1 MKKKLQ
7 SIRTRFIVLAIITAF
22 LLFGV
27 VVLSIFVNI
36 TKNSLIKVQQQQV
49 ILLLMAT
56 EIKETSKTLTT
67 LCRSFVATGDIEYK
81 KQYLSTIA
89 WKNGN
94 IPRPDTVHKLLSP
107 GKMISQHNLLKDLG
121 CTQSELEL
129 LEKSADFSNAMTG
142 VETQAMETVRKNKFV
157 RGPFNQ
163 NENETLQAFALR
175 ILYNEE
181 YNKNVALIM
190 KPLEDFFTKIDN
202 RMARNVSHAT
212 SLLNACIIA
221 TIIMSLFLIFWI
233 VLSLSRIG
241 KSVIRPI
248 GEISSKLK
256 TLGEGDLRVSME
268 TKRDDEIAVMVK
280 GFNQTA
286 KNIKHLITSINNIVS
301 FLSSVGDELSTNTTE
316 TASAM
321 NEISGNIEGVKGQ
334 ALMQGE
340 SVSHTALTVEEM
352 ISTIT
357 LLSKSIEKQA
367 TSISRSSSST
377 QEMINNISNIT
388 KTLITTDSMIAE
400 LSNATKEGKESIS
413 YSNEITQK
421 ISEESGGLIEASSVI
436 QHIASQTNLLAMN
449 AAIEAA
455 HAGEAGKGFAV
466 VADEIRKL
474 AEESSS
480 QGATITETL
489 KMLSGELSILSE
501 ASKKA
506 EEKFNII
513 FNLSENVKQMSSSL
527 NETVE
532 KQHNKSQEMLEDIKA
547 ITLVTQEVGSGSTEM
562 LKKGDDITIEM
573 KKLDDLTHVISGS
586 MTEMATGTEQI
597 NKAVQSISEIS
608 QKNRKSMDELVNEIG
623 KFII

>member
-190 KPLEDFFTKIDN
+190 KPLEDFFTKIDT

-286 KNIKHLITSINNIVS
+286 KNIKHLITSINNIVG

>member
-190 KPLEDFFTKIDN
+190 KPLEDFFTKIDT

-233 VLSLSRIG
+233 ILSLSRIG

-286 KNIKHLITSINNIVS
+286 KNIKHLITSINNIVG

>member
-107 GKMISQHNLLKDLG
+107 GEMISQHNLLKDLG
-121 CTQSELEL
+121 CTKSELEL

-190 KPLEDFFTKIDN
+190 KPLEDFFTKIDT

-233 VLSLSRIG
+233 ILSLSRIG

-286 KNIKHLITSINNIVS
+286 KNIKHLITSINNIVG